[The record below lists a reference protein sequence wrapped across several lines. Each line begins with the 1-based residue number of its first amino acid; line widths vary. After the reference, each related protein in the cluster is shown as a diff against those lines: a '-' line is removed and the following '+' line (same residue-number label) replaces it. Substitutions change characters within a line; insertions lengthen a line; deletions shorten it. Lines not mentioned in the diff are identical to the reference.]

1 MTNWLR
7 TTPLAHRGLH
17 DPVKGLVENAPSSF
31 EAAAAA
37 GYGIE
42 LDVHL
47 SADGEAIVFHDQTLD
62 RMTSETGKVSD
73 HNASDLKR
81 LTLKGSSDTIPA
93 LQDLLDQIRGR
104 VPLLIEI
111 KSFHQKVGACE
122 QRVAEILD
130 DYSGPFAVQSFN
142 PYSVGW
148 FAKHAPRFPR
158 GQLSLNYFQ
167 KDYAHLPLQGRI
179 LLHMMLLN
187 YVSRPQFCAYE
198 WSALPSLSAMR
209 MRAMGRPVI
218 AWTIKDPANLPKVL
232 PHADNII
239 FEGFRPEDFG
249 VDCPVAA

>member
-1 MTNWLR
+1 MADWLR
-7 TTPLAHRGLH
+7 TIPLAHRGLH
-17 DPVKGLVENAPSSF
+17 GPLTGHVENSPSAF
-31 EAAAAA
+31 EAAAAG

-62 RMTSETGKVSD
+62 RMTSETGHVAD
-73 HNASDLKR
+73 HNAEDLRR
-81 LTLKGSSDTIPA
+81 LTLKGSSDTIPT
-93 LQDLLDQIRGR
+93 LSDLLRQIAGR

-122 QRVAEILD
+122 QRVAELLD
-130 DYSGPFAVQSFN
+130 DYDGPFAVQSFN

-148 FAKHAPRFPR
+148 FAKHAPRFTR

-167 KDYAHLPLQGRI
+167 KSYAHLPLQGKL
-179 LLHMMLLN
+179 LLHFMVLN

-198 WSALPSLSAMR
+198 WTALPSLSAMR

-218 AWTIKDPANLPKVL
+218 AWTIKDPAVLPKVL
-232 PHADNII
+232 PHADNFI
-239 FEGFRPEDFG
+239 FENFRPEDY
-249 VDCPVAA
+249 AAPGATAA